1 MRLLSRP
8 TRLIAIPAVAVVLAA
23 CGNSAA
29 GGGGGGDTDGP
40 IELGAVSSLSG
51 PVAFADPTGAA
62 QAVFDRVNEEGG
74 IGGREINYTVV
85 DDRGDP
91 SAAAQA
97 SRQLI
102 DEQDVV
108 ANVGS
113 ASLVDCSANAAT
125 YARQGL
131 VSVQGLG
138 VDPAC
143 FSSPNISPVNTGP
156 FSGYTSLLY
165 FASETLGH
173 DRVCAVILTVPGL
186 TEGYEAAVERWT
198 EITGKEPVFVDTSL
212 TVSDDPTPAVLR
224 AQAEG
229 CQAVTFNS
237 NPPQTVTVMKAAQ
250 TQGALETIDWI
261 ALTVSYNAEILDA
274 FAANNSWGL
283 YVNSE
288 FEPWSGDSEA
298 LQDWRTLMEENDIPQ
313 GSDSLAG
320 YVAAT
325 IMVDVLE
332 GIEGDITRESV
343 TQAFKE
349 LEPIETELIGSP
361 YTFGDAD
368 SHNPNQAS
376 KIVQAQ
382 PEGWVTVSEDW
393 QRLPE

>member
-1 MRLLSRP
+1 MRLRSWP
-8 TRLIAIPAVAVVLAA
+8 TRLLAAPAVVLVVAG

-29 GGGGGGDTDGP
+29 GGGGDEAEGP

-51 PVAFADPTGAA
+51 PVAFADPTAAA
-62 QAVFDRVNEEGG
+62 QAVFDRVNEDGG
-74 IGGREINYTVV
+74 INGREINYTVV

-102 DEQDVV
+102 DQQEVV

-125 YARQGL
+125 YQRSDVVA
-131 VSVQGLG
+131 VQGLG

-156 FSGYTSLLY
+156 FAGYTSLMY

-173 DRVCAVILTVPGL
+173 DKVCAVILTVPGL

-198 EITGKEPVFVDTSL
+198 EITGKTPLFVDTSL
-212 TVSDDPTPAVLR
+212 TVNDDPTPAVLR
-224 AQAEG
+224 AKDAG

-250 TQGALETIDWI
+250 AQGALETIDWI
-261 ALTVSYNAEILDA
+261 ALTVSYNTEILDA

-288 FEPWSGDSEA
+288 FEPWSGDSED
-298 LQDWRTLMEENDIPQ
+298 LDDWRGLMEENDLPQ

-325 IMVDVLE
+325 IMVEVLE
-332 GIEGDITRESV
+332 GIDGDITRESV

-349 LEPIETELIGSP
+349 LEPIDNPLMGSP

-376 KIVQAQ
+376 KIVEAT
-382 PEGWVTVSEDW
+382 PDGWVAVSEDW
-393 QRLPE
+393 QRLPD